1 MFRGF
6 NLPYIH
12 PNTVFSWPLTCKN
25 KNKHA
30 HTQLSRQAEVFKNAT
45 IAQEADIA
53 SGVVS
58 FYDPTV
64 PGSPLSPFQGVY
76 IQQANGQFREVSP
89 RSYEAKVWKRADL
102 RRIHCHCCLDA
113 DIPLDASLALVLE
126 QNGEFRALCH
136 TYSGNRGCGM
146 NVALSYYSMPPPGC
160 KNTTV
165 EPPVNAVVVY
175 LSEDHAEVRSSRSS
189 RRSSVAS
196 SRPSSASSSRGRASS
211 RSSHHTAASD
221 ASPPPSR
228 EGSPLPF
235 SATRPRARANMLLAA
250 GSDDAVPGSSQAGP
264 SRKRHRTA
272 SIEDFDTEVDAVDES
287 DPYLMER
294 RRKRD
299 LIASLVRRASD
310 TTEGLAPAEV
320 ADLQRLIATE
330 FCSQCDRHFLCAE
343 FRKHIRADH

>member
-12 PNTVFSWPLTCKN
+12 PNAVFSWPLTCKN
-25 KNKHA
+25 TNKHV

-165 EPPVNAVVVY
+165 EPPVNTVVVY

-189 RRSSVAS
+189 LKRCLFPPLKRVVL
-196 SRPSSASSSRGRASS
+196 SR
-211 RSSHHTAASD
+211 
-221 ASPPPSR
+221 
-228 EGSPLPF
+228 
-235 SATRPRARANMLLAA
+235 
-250 GSDDAVPGSSQAGP
+250 QAGP

-272 SIEDFDTEVDAVDES
+272 SIEDFDTEVDTIDES